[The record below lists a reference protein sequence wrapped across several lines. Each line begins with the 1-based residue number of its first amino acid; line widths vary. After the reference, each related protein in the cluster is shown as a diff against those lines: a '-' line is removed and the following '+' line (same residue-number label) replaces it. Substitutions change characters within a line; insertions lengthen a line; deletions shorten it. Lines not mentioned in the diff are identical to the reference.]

1 MEIISIISISIMAF
15 VVAVFA
21 SMVGGA
27 GLIMVPVL
35 VFFGVTPQTAIGT
48 NWVADGFMNLASSVR
63 YYKDKHLKLKKILF
77 FSIVAGFSGLIGI
90 SILLNINENAISKII
105 SIIIILMSAFLLIKN
120 NIGIK
125 KKQIKG
131 NILLTTVIAI
141 ALGVYGGFFGGGLG
155 SLLMFSFIFLFGF
168 DFIASAANARF
179 SEFIMSIVIVTGFI
193 VSGLIDKQVVVPYT
207 VASALGGWFGASIAT
222 KIGNVWIKRLFILV
236 AIAMGI
242 KLWIS

>member
-1 MEIISIISISIMAF
+1 MEIISIITITIIALI
-15 VVAVFA
+15 VAVFA

-48 NWVADGFMNLASSVR
+48 NWVADGFMNLASSIK
-63 YYKDKHLKLKKILF
+63 YYRNKRLKLKKIML
-77 FSIVAGFSGLIGI
+77 FSIIAGFSGLIGI
-90 SILLNINENAISKII
+90 LILLNINKNILSKIVA
-105 SIIIILMSAFLLIKN
+105 IIIILMSVFLLIKN

-125 KKQIKG
+125 KKQIKE
-131 NILLTTVIAI
+131 NILLTIVIAI

-168 DFIASAANARF
+168 DFITSAANARF
-179 SEFIMSIVIVTGFI
+179 SEFIMSIVIVIGFI
-193 VSGLIDKQVVVPYT
+193 VSGLIDKQVVIPYT
-207 VASALGGWFGASIAT
+207 IASGVGGWFGASIAA

-236 AIAMGI
+236 AVAMAI
-242 KLWIS
+242 KLLFF